1 MGYKRSDNYTNQPRE
16 LDPKLLDFATERQ
29 AAHIQSVIEHGSIHA
44 ASRETGF
51 NRATIQN
58 AINTCRTN
66 AIRRG
71 YSPENDMVHT
81 APEGFSVVGTTT
93 LHHGD
98 KGQVMQWVRTKVDSE
113 KQGELAK
120 EFAKALADEVR
131 GLAKPV
137 KKPVTNLNKLVTLY
151 PMGDPHFGLFA
162 WGEECGEDYNL
173 KIAAKENKIAN
184 ERISEASPDTKV
196 AIILNVGDFFHAD
209 NQQKKTNRSGAI
221 LDVDGRIQKV
231 VRVGTQ
237 SIKYKI
243 DLALAKHQKVYVRN
257 DMGNH
262 DEILSQMLSLIL
274 NAYYEKEK
282 RVVIDTSPNHY
293 WYYEFGKN
301 LFGSTHGDTVKM
313 EALGEIMAED
323 QPEAWGRTHFRYWF
337 TGHIHHKKVQEFR
350 GCQVESFNTLAAR
363 DAWHTKSGY
372 RSKRNM
378 QSIVFHKDYGEQERH
393 TISIEEIQKS

>member
-1 MGYKRSDNYTNQPRE
+1 MEDKKGNNYNNQPE
-16 LDPKLLDFATERQ
+16 EIDPKLLEFATERQ
-29 AAHIQSVIEHGSIHA
+29 SEHIKAVMEHGSVHA

-51 NRATIQN
+51 DRSTIQA
-58 AINTCRTN
+58 AIKKCKASAR
-66 AIRRG
+66 RRG
-71 YSPENDMVHT
+71 WDPQHSMTHT

-93 LHHGD
+93 LHHEQ
-98 KGQVMQWVRTKVDSE
+98 KGQVLQWVRTKVDRE
-113 KQGELAK
+113 KQAELAQ
-120 EFAKALADEVR
+120 EFANSLADEVR
-131 GLAKPV
+131 GLAKPI
-137 KKPVTNLNKLVTLY
+137 KKPVTNLNNLLTLY
-151 PMGDPHFGLFA
+151 PLGDPHFGLHA
-162 WGEECGEDYNL
+162 WGEECGEDYDL
-173 KIAAKENKIAN
+173 KIAAKENKTAN
-184 ERISEASPDTKV
+184 ERISAASPNTKIAV
-196 AIILNVGDFFHAD
+196 ILNVGDFFHAD
-209 NQQKKTNRSGAI
+209 NQQKRTNRSGAV

-237 SIKYKI
+237 SLKYKI

-274 NAYYEKEK
+274 EAYYEKEK
-282 RVVIDTSPNHY
+282 RVIIDTSPNHY

-301 LFGSTHGDTVKM
+301 LFGSTHGDTIKM

-323 QPEAWGRTHFRYWF
+323 EPEAWGRTQFRYWF

-350 GCQVESFNTLAAR
+350 GCQVESFNTLAAK
-363 DAWHTKSGY
+363 DAWHNKSGY

-393 TISIEEIQKS
+393 TISIEEIQKK